1 MGEMDHLAAEVLGC
15 QKNSFILILNFRV
28 VAEAVQFSRFAAPP
42 VPAEKGM
49 EVASGLFE
57 IKRKL
62 LKLWVRAL
70 DVKFR
75 AGIY

>member
-1 MGEMDHLAAEVLGC
+1 
-15 QKNSFILILNFRV
+15 